1 MRKDFWKQM
10 NKTEERVKTPVIC
23 FDNVS
28 KSYGDKQVL
37 GQFHLSVR
45 KGEFLTVI
53 GPSGCGK
60 TTMLKMINGL
70 TEPDS
75 GSVWVRGVDV
85 AHTDKIALRRDIGY
99 VIQYVGLFPHM
110 TVRQNIA
117 YVPTLLNKKNKQ
129 RTARAVEHLVS
140 CMELDAG
147 LLERYPSELSGG
159 QQQRVGIAR
168 ALAAGADILLLDE
181 PLGAVDGVTRRK
193 LQEELRRLHKEL
205 GITAVFITHD
215 FHEALTLG
223 TRVVVMNEGTIV
235 QDGAPKEI
243 VEKPGSA
250 FVSSLVEQMKAGYKF
265 G

>member
-1 MRKDFWKQM
+1 M
-10 NKTEERVKTPVIC
+10 NNAAEPANTPVIC
-23 FDNVS
+23 FENVS
-28 KSYGDKQVL
+28 KRYGEKQVL
-37 GQFHLSVR
+37 DQFSLSVK

-70 TEPDS
+70 TVPDG
-75 GSVWVRGVDV
+75 GSVRVRGVDV
-85 AHTDKIALRRDIGY
+85 AQTDQIALRRSIGY

-129 RTARAVEHLVS
+129 KTPKAVERLVT
-140 CMELDAG
+140 CMELDQE

-181 PLGAVDGVTRRK
+181 PLGAVDGVTRQK
-193 LQEELRRLHKEL
+193 LQEELQRLQKEL
-205 GITAVFITHD
+205 GVTAVFITHD
-215 FHEALTLG
+215 FREALALG
-223 TRVVVMNEGTIV
+223 TRVIVMNEGTIV
-235 QDGAPKEI
+235 QQGTPKEL
-243 VEKPGSA
+243 VGHPGTP
-250 FVSSLVEQMKAGYKF
+250 FVSSLVEQMKNGLVF
-265 G
+265 E

>member
-1 MRKDFWKQM
+1 M
-10 NKTEERVKTPVIC
+10 NNAAEPANTPVIC
-23 FDNVS
+23 FENVN
-28 KSYGDKQVL
+28 KSYGEKQVL
-37 GQFHLSVR
+37 NGFSLSVE

-70 TEPDS
+70 TAPDG
-75 GSVWVRGVDV
+75 GSVRVRGVDV
-85 AHTDKIALRRDIGY
+85 AQTDQIALRRSIGY

-129 RTARAVEHLVS
+129 KTPKAVERLVT
-140 CMELDAG
+140 CMELDQE

-181 PLGAVDGVTRRK
+181 PLGAVDGVTRQK
-193 LQEELRRLHKEL
+193 LQDELQRLQKEL
-205 GITAVFITHD
+205 GVTAVFITHD
-215 FHEALTLG
+215 FREALALG
-223 TRVVVMNEGTIV
+223 TRVIVMNEGTIV
-235 QDGAPKEI
+235 QQGPPKEL
-243 VEKPGSA
+243 VEHPGSP
-250 FVSSLVEQMKAGYKF
+250 FVGSLVEQMRRGELMF
-265 G
+265 E